1 MAREGK
7 AQTIRF
13 PQDLAEEMRRIAER
27 ETRSFSQ
34 QVIHYCKQGVQ
45 RDKKGEDN
53 EIQPT

>member
-45 RDKKGEDN
+45 RDKKGED
-53 EIQPT
+53 